1 MALSISQCSFPGSR
15 KPTARSSSKR
25 KARGKS
31 TTNTAPTTPSKRLLL
46 CCKVLAI
53 LLFYYVTGL
62 YCSDIDFRY
71 GSQSVSY
78 CVHQETNISA
88 ASGVHLKPSQFCLP
102 HSISEC
108 VSEMAVLCQDSAN
121 SGWPPTLNW
130 VNSGLTCPVARFRK
144 CWKAV
149 LVEDLSSSE
158 FGLED
163 QSTKQKG
170 NPSCWCAAKAA
181 TSCVDTSLIYWNRVG
196 QEFSDVV
203 D

>member
-108 VSEMAVLCQDSAN
+108 VSKMAVLCHSAN
-121 SGWPPTLNW
+121 SGWPP
-130 VNSGLTCPVARFRK
+130 
-144 CWKAV
+144 
-149 LVEDLSSSE
+149 DLSSSE
-158 FGLED
+158 FHGLED

-170 NPSCWCAAKAA
+170 NSPCWCAAKAA
-181 TSCVDTSLIYWNRVG
+181 T
-196 QEFSDVV
+196 
-203 D
+203 